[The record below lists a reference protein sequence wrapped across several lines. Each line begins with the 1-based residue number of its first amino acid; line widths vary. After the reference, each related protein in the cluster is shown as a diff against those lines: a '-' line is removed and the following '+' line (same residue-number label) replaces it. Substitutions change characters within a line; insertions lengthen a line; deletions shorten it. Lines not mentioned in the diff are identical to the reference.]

1 MPELYLLKHGHA
13 SALYEPL
20 ENSDVYVN
28 SNDPTDKIS
37 LGFIEKNRLGN
48 FVGGFDVTGVKVPDP
63 RFIELS
69 SVTPEM
75 FRIVPDADLFNIL
88 NVPLYKTHGD
98 TRKNGHVSDAAFLD
112 RMVRN
117 HYTTKEATK
126 HLFGTD
132 AFAWLPKFHLG
143 HTPNNPD
150 LPERECIAFIDNL
163 YRVGDFL
170 FGDIQGLSK
179 NDLQLIT
186 SGRYPDR
193 SAEVDIKR
201 ARLLSV
207 AALGFRTP
215 HFGLPQMNPRRM
227 RSQYE
232 KLVQKHLFSDVIHM
246 TFRKE
251 DFPMPK
257 GKSKNSKAEVKGL
270 SAVDAAKFFA
280 LTQTD
285 SEFNEAFESAKD
297 EAIAKYMGLSGGMM
311 PMGPD
316 LGQIIQQI
324 MTQMM
329 MQKMNPGMGGGGM
342 GAGADP
348 NGNGGGYQN
357 NASDVLDFE
366 SIMHNVT
373 SEEFDFDEEGTGE
386 AGPDDFGL
394 RKGSTKG
401 DHPVDKTVGTPS
413 TSDNSSDDDTKIID
427 STGDVTERSLLQAQ
441 DVVKNAIKK
450 IPEKSRSEV
459 EGVFKGMLNL
469 VDELSKHVQA
479 QGEALKN
486 LNSANEQNKKNAR
499 RTRYQSALEACFKEG
514 NAAVN
519 SKEKIKNHLD
529 LLMSL
534 PEDAAEKYMAN
545 IKDTPSLTERNGTQ
559 RFGKGDLVGPE
570 KSESFIEKSRAEYN
584 EECPRELRKYVDP
597 DAFALTDIWSKLG

>member
-1 MPELYLLKHGHA
+1 MSELYLLKHGHA
-13 SALYEPL
+13 TALYEAQAD
-20 ENSDVYVN
+20 SDVYVN
-28 SNDPTDKIS
+28 TNDATDKIS

-48 FVGGFDVTGVKVPDP
+48 FVGGFDVAGVKVPDP
-63 RFIELS
+63 RYIELS
-69 SVTPEM
+69 AVTPEM
-75 FRIVPDADLFNIL
+75 FRINQEGEMFSIL

-112 RMVRN
+112 RMIRN

-126 HLFGTD
+126 HLFGSD

-179 NDLQLIT
+179 NDLHLIT

-215 HFGLPQMNPRRM
+215 HFGLPQMNPMRM

-232 KLVQKHLFSDVIHM
+232 KLVQKHLFSDVVHM

-257 GKSKNSKAEVKGL
+257 GKSKNSKADKGL

-285 SEFNEAFESAKD
+285 SEFNELFESAKD
-297 EAIAKYMGLSGGMM
+297 EAISKYMGMNGGMM

-324 MTQMM
+324 MSQLM
-329 MQKMNPGMGGGGM
+329 MQKMNPGMGGGGGM

-348 NGNGGGYQN
+348 NGGYQN

-373 SEEFDFDEEGTGE
+373 SEEFDFEEEGTDV
-386 AGPDDFGL
+386 AGPDDFGM
-394 RKGSTKG
+394 RKGKDKG
-401 DHPVDKTVGTPS
+401 DHPVDKTVGTPA
-413 TSDNSSDDDTKIID
+413 TSDNSSDDDSKIID
-427 STGDVTERSLLQAQ
+427 STGDVTERSVLQAQ
-441 DVVKNAIKK
+441 QVVKNAIKK
-450 IPEKSRSEV
+450 IPEKSRGEV
-459 EGVFKGMLNL
+459 EQVFTGMLNL
-469 VDELSKHVQA
+469 VDVLSKHVKE
-479 QGEALKN
+479 QGNALKN
-486 LNSANEQNKKNAR
+486 LNQANEQNKQNAR
-499 RTRYQSALEACFKEG
+499 RSRYYAALESCFKEG

-545 IKDTPSLTERNGTQ
+545 IKDTPALTERNAGQ
-559 RFGKGDLVGPE
+559 RFGRGELIGSE
-570 KSESFIEKSRAEYN
+570 ENESFIEKSRAEYN
-584 EECPRELRKYVDP
+584 ECPKELRKLVDP
-597 DAFALTDIWSKLG
+597 DVFALTDIWSRLGQ